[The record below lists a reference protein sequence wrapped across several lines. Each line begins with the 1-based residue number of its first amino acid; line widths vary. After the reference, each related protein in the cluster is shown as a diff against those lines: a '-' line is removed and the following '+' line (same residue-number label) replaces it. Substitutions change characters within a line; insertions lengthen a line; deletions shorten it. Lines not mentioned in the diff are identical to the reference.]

1 MKEQALE
8 MLRQAI
14 EAIENGSAEYVILGV
29 LGEEEEDAFS
39 FCAGTT
45 EAAFR
50 AEKHLQFMLDEVRSR
65 PRGVL
70 S

>member
-14 EAIENGSAEYVILGV
+14 EAIENGSAQYVILGV
-29 LGEEEEDAFS
+29 LGEEEEDQFS
-39 FCAGTT
+39 ICAGTA
-45 EAAFR
+45 ESAFR
-50 AEKHLQFMLDEVRSR
+50 AEKYLQFMLDDVRSR